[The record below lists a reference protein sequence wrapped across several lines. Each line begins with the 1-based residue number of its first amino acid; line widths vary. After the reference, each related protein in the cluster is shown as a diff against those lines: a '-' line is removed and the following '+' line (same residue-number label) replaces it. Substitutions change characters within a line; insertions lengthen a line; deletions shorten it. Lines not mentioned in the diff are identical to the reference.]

1 MGVEHALPKRFAR
14 PVGPFVFLEH
24 ILSYDQALNEVRK
37 GLIGIDSNPYRG
49 IAILTYGLSGA
60 VEHMDSLGNHVK
72 LRSGGVHWT
81 KAGKGIVKYEIVR
94 AEFRAVRSGVSV
106 VRVWINLPSKHKSEK
121 PAYLAV
127 SPGEI
132 PKQKLAGGAGWI
144 KILLGE
150 YEEAIAK
157 IPYYSK
163 EFLYHIHLK
172 AGRQFSLVT
181 ETRFEYA
188 AFLPANRAV
197 INNSEFQT
205 GELIMFTIPGE
216 FIEIKNKNET
226 AINLILFGGE
236 PYRET
241 IVSEGN
247 FVMNTPHEITQAYND
262 YYDGKYGRIKP

>member
-1 MGVEHALPKRFAR
+1 MWVEHALPKRFAR

-24 ILSYDQALNEVRK
+24 IRSYDQAPDEARK

-60 VEHMDSLGNHVK
+60 VEHMDSLGNRVK

-106 VRVWINLPSKHKSEK
+106 VRVWINLPSKYKSEK

-127 SPGEI
+127 SPEEI
-132 PKQKLAGGAGWI
+132 PKQKLAAGAGWI

-150 YEEAIAK
+150 YEKTVAA

-163 EFLYHIHLK
+163 EFLYHIHLN
-172 AGRQFSLVT
+172 AGKRFSLVR
-181 ETRFEYA
+181 EIGFEYG

-197 INNSEFQT
+197 VNNSEFQA
-205 GELIMFTIPGE
+205 GELMVFAGPGE
-216 FIEIKNKNET
+216 IFEMENKNEG
-226 AINLILFGGE
+226 AVDLILFGGE

-262 YYDGKYGRIKP
+262 YYDGKYGWIKP